1 MTITTFC
8 RNASILSA
16 FGLIAFAQ
24 PAAAQTATGTMD
36 ATANVTENCIV
47 NSTALTFGDT
57 NVTDGA
63 EHPGT
68 GVLTVRC
75 TAGTAWVAS
84 ADAGAGGAGA
94 TVAQRQMT
102 FGANKL
108 NYILYNSDTNAA
120 IWGDGTDGT
129 STIVGT
135 GTGSDVALT
144 LAGTIPGGQTL
155 LPAGAYTDTVNV
167 SVVY

>member
-16 FGLIAFAQ
+16 FGLIAFVQ

-75 TAGTAWVAS
+75 TAWVAS

>member
-1 MTITTFC
+1 
-8 RNASILSA
+8 
-16 FGLIAFAQ
+16 
-24 PAAAQTATGTMD
+24 
-36 ATANVTENCIV
+36 V
-47 NSTALTFGDT
+47 
-57 NVTDGA
+57 
-63 EHPGT
+63 
-68 GVLTVRC
+68 
-75 TAGTAWVAS
+75 
-84 ADAGAGGAGA
+84 
-94 TVAQRQMT
+94 QRQMT

>member
-1 MTITTFC
+1 M
-8 RNASILSA
+8 
-16 FGLIAFAQ
+16 FAPNVIWRCATVA
-24 PAAAQTATGTMD
+24 PAPPA
-36 ATANVTENCIV
+36 
-47 NSTALTFGDT
+47 
-57 NVTDGA
+57 
-63 EHPGT
+63 
-68 GVLTVRC
+68 R
-75 TAGTAWVAS
+75 AS
-84 ADAGAGGAGA
+84 ADATHAVPA
-94 TVAQRQMT
+94 VQRQMT

>member
-16 FGLIAFAQ
+16 FGLIAFVQ
-24 PAAAQTATGTMD
+24 PAAAQQTAPGTMD

-47 NSTALTFGDT
+47 NRTALTFGDT

-75 TAGTAWVAS
+75 TAGTA
-84 ADAGAGGAGA
+84 
-94 TVAQRQMT
+94 
-102 FGANKL
+102 
-108 NYILYNSDTNAA
+108 
-120 IWGDGTDGT
+120 
-129 STIVGT
+129 
-135 GTGSDVALT
+135 
-144 LAGTIPGGQTL
+144 
-155 LPAGAYTDTVNV
+155 
-167 SVVY
+167 